1 MSPRSIVI
9 GLAFAL
15 GLSGCALKPGPTG
28 AELTTQTLP
37 NLRLPEEWSAL
48 DTGPDPVL
56 NGWLRSFGDPALEA
70 LVNEALAYN
79 SDLQAASARVEQAAA
94 NVRIAGGT
102 LYPAASLFG
111 RTGIE
116 DSGEGGGLQG
126 LILSASWE
134 LDVWGRVRYG
144 VRGARDQYAASEA
157 DYYSARQSIA
167 GLVAKAWFVAI
178 EASAQNALA
187 SDMLNSANSL
197 LSLADDRFRVGVGSE
212 FDVSAARVNVDN
224 YQDALVQTGLARSQA
239 LRALEILLGR
249 YPSGEISVAP
259 RFPPVPVRA
268 PAGLPSELLQRRP
281 DVIAA
286 WRRVGA
292 AFNRVQ
298 QARAARLPTLTLT
311 GSVSDLTSDLFVL
324 KDRDDP
330 VWGIGGS
337 LFAPLFQGGALK
349 GQVEART
356 AEQKQAL
363 AAYASTALKAFS
375 DVEGSL
381 AGETAMLARESVLA
395 TSVTDSERA
404 LQLAETRYRI
414 GSGDLRSVQQQQ
426 LSWNAARVNLLRV
439 QSERRIQR
447 VNLHLALGGDFGGGS

>member
-1 MSPRSIVI
+1 V
-9 GLAFAL
+9 LQ
-15 GLSGCALKPGPTG
+15 GCALKPAPTE
-28 AELTTQTLP
+28 AELAPQALANMQLP
-37 NLRLPEEWSAL
+37 QEWKAL
-48 DTGPDPVL
+48 ETGDYAVQS
-56 NGWLRSFGDPALEA
+56 GWLRSFDDPALET
-70 LVNEALAYN
+70 LVAEALAYN
-79 SDLQAASARVEQAAA
+79 SDLRIASARVEQAAA
-94 NVRIAGGT
+94 NVRIAGGA
-102 LYPAASLFG
+102 LYPALALFG

-116 DSGEGGGLQG
+116 DSGEGAGLQG
-126 LILSASWE
+126 LILTASWE

-144 VRGARDQYAASEA
+144 VRSARDQYAATEA
-157 DYYSARQSIA
+157 DYLSARQSIA
-167 GLVAKAWFVAI
+167 ARVAKAWFTAI

-187 SDMLNSANSL
+187 SDMLSSADSL
-197 LSLADDRFRVGVGSE
+197 LSLANDRFRVGVGSE
-212 FDVSAARVNVDN
+212 FDVASARVNVDT
-224 YQDALVQTGLARSQA
+224 YQDALVQTALARSQA
-239 LRALEILLGR
+239 LRALETLLGR
-249 YPSGEISVAP
+249 YPAAEISVAP
-259 RFPPVPVRA
+259 QMPPVPVRT
-268 PAGLPSELLQRRP
+268 PAGVPSELLQRRP

-311 GSVSDLTSDLFVL
+311 GSASDLTSDLFVL
-324 KDRDDP
+324 QDRDNP

-363 AAYASTALKAFS
+363 AAYASTALGAFS

-381 AGETAMLARESVLA
+381 AGESAMLVRESVLA
-395 TSVTDSERA
+395 MSVTDSERA
-404 LQLAETRYRI
+404 LRLAETRYRV
-414 GSGDLRSVQQQQ
+414 GAGDLRSVQQQQ

-447 VNLHLALGGDFGGGS
+447 VNLHLALGGDFGGS